1 MSRIWALPYSTVIPA
16 LMIHLPGIKAG
27 LRGVIPGDV
36 LCGFEGHKGAV
47 AFYEYIE
54 NNAPYNPT
62 LYAAFLNHCKSGGM
76 SFLVQSPASQTGSAR
91 TSFVHVSPVSV
102 VSAICYPASSAMG
115 KQKLSAPFA
124 ELQLSEPLKQR
135 IYRELEE
142 GSPVRPGACWIELVR
157 SLSDVGGAATDLI
170 ISQIQKRGQYGTRT
184 MAIIQQFTTAPDS
197 KHTVERVANA
207 FKAVGMLEVANELRA
222 KVGVEPFREETVPGV
237 QADAVLEQEKCPG
250 CKRYEM
256 LNLILGCGHQICDN
270 CSELHTCPVCG
281 QPITSKIRM

>member
-1 MSRIWALPYSTVIPA
+1 MSRIWALPYSAVIPA
-16 LMIHLPGIKAG
+16 LMLHLPGIKAG

-62 LYAAFLNHCKSGGM
+62 LYAAFLNYCKSGGM
-76 SFLVQSPASQTGSAR
+76 SFLVQSPTSQTGPA
-91 TSFVHVSPVSV
+91 HVSPVQ
-102 VSAICYPASSAMG
+102 VSPVTQWYPASSALG
-115 KQKLSAPFA
+115 KQKLSTPFA
-124 ELQLSEPLKQR
+124 ELQLSETLKQR
-135 IYRELEE
+135 IYKELEE
-142 GSPVRPGACWIELVR
+142 GSPVRPGPCWVELIR
-157 SLSDVGGAATDLI
+157 SLSDVGGATTDLI

-184 MAIIQQFTTAPDS
+184 MAIIEQFTTAPGS

-222 KVGVEPFREETVPGV
+222 KVGVEPYSKETVPGV
-237 QADAVLEQEKCPG
+237 QVDAVLEQEKCPG

-270 CSELHTCPVCG
+270 CSELHTCPACE
-281 QPITSKIRM
+281 QPITNKIRM